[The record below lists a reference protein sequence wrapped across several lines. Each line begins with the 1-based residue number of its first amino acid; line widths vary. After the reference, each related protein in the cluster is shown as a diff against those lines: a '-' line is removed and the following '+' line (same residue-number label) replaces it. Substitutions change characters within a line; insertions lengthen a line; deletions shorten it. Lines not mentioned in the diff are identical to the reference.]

1 MINKEYTTSIPI
13 KGEEIKYVGSFTQN
27 DINGVNRIN
36 AMLMDGMNAF
46 DITGYTTITFSVL
59 KPDGTICVD
68 GQGERI
74 NVRDAEN
81 GVITIDLHNNV
92 MDRQGTC
99 LATLEVY
106 EGERKLSTSRLRF
119 VIVGDLADGADP
131 TGESTFPALTEF
143 LTTWSTDEAAR
154 KANEL
159 IRIAN
164 EDTRIAN
171 ELQRI
176 ANELQRIA
184 NEGVNAQNIQ
194 IINQILTTK
203 ADKATSLAGYDI
215 RDAYTKKQ
223 IDEIIGILD
232 PDGVNDIIGSLP
244 NLLTIYKKNI
254 VGAINEVFIS
264 GSSFKA
270 DVATAI
276 TTKGVPT
283 APAASKDVF
292 VANILAI
299 KSGGNDFMQI
309 QTEQLTLYSVAKL
322 TKVV

>member
-176 ANELQRIA
+176 ANE
-184 NEGVNAQNIQ
+184 GVNAQNIQ

-215 RDAYTKKQ
+215 MDAYTKKQ

-283 APAASKDVF
+283 APTETKETF
-292 VANILAI
+292 VQNILAI
-299 KSGGNDFMQI
+299 ESGGSKFMQI
-309 QTEQLTLYSVAKL
+309 KTEQLTLYSVAKL